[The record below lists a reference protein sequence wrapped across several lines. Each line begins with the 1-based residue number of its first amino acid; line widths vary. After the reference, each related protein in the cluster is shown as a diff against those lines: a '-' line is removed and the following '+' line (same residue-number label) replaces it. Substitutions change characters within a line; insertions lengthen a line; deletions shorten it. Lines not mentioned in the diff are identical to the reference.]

1 MLACPTDI
9 STDDNVRGCIVLFY
23 LQPLVPLTFHLSPC
37 DPQSWLYQAV
47 ALQITYANLR
57 QNQLIYFQN
66 IV

>member
-1 MLACPTDI
+1 MHCA
-9 STDDNVRGCIVLFY
+9 VLSSASCA
-23 LQPLVPLTFHLSPC
+23 LDLSPC